1 MTNRPLLNLYY
12 AEATLDLMLMLDVC
26 LRETSRI
33 TKDLIHLFQTQSL
46 GFGYLQIII
55 RDPIVPLF
63 SWITDKKCNKEATK
77 KGEHLLR
84 EVSPEA

>member
-1 MTNRPLLNLYY
+1 MTNRSLLNLCY

-33 TKDLIHLFQTQSL
+33 TK
-46 GFGYLQIII
+46 
-55 RDPIVPLF
+55 
-63 SWITDKKCNKEATK
+63 EATK